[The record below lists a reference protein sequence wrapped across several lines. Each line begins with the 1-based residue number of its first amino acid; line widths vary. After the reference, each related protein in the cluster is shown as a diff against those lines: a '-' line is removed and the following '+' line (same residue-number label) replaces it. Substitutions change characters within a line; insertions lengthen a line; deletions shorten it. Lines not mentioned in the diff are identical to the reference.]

1 MASSSSDTATLQAQL
16 AEARAEAEKAKK
28 SAMRWKSKH
37 DAVKEATRAAAQ
49 AAADL
54 GTEGFVIDEKELL
67 CSVCY
72 QLPPGEVHQCHRG
85 HFLCVTCWNDLD
97 KVRSGRKCPECRAPV
112 PKAARNKVAELAIR
126 YHDERAR
133 RR

>member
-67 CSVCY
+67 CSVCSSSSSRNPSST
-72 QLPPGEVHQCHRG
+72 LPCLATGSASTAPSATSASAGRQAIIPAVE
-85 HFLCVTCWNDLD
+85 L
-97 KVRSGRKCPECRAPV
+97 SGPEKC
-112 PKAARNKVAELAIR
+112 NKPLKIA
-126 YHDERAR
+126 
-133 RR
+133 

>member
-72 QLPPGEVHQCHRG
+72 QLGQVGAKLRKWKTRLKLPYLDMWCSPSASIRLDPP
-85 HFLCVTCWNDLD
+85 
-97 KVRSGRKCPECRAPV
+97 S
-112 PKAARNKVAELAIR
+112 
-126 YHDERAR
+126 
-133 RR
+133 